1 MKAVPL
7 YSHGN
12 VDVLKYV
19 ENFPT
24 PVPKS
29 TETLIRV
36 KYCGI
41 NHLDIWTRK
50 GIPGISINLPHICG
64 SDIVGILEKDY
75 SNYSAFPRGSRA
87 LIYPGISCNYCDF
100 CKNGNET
107 LCKDFSIIGG
117 LSNYNGGYAEF
128 VAVPKT
134 NIIPIPHEI
143 SDEQAAILSISYLT
157 AWNIIK
163 KLQLK
168 KDDTV
173 LVYGASGGLGMAM
186 IQIAKALGIKTISTI
201 SDDSKLN
208 FAYSLGSDYVINR
221 NKKEIVLEIE
231 NITHGL
237 GVDAVV
243 DNAGQKTITTSINSV
258 RRGGKIAMCGT
269 TTGNVA
275 SFQIRSLY
283 SKQIHIYGIL
293 IGSKL
298 QLLELIEFINVRKIL
313 SRIDSIVSLSEVQDA
328 HNRLERG
335 EQLGKILIKI

>member
-1 MKAVPL
+1 MKAVPI
-7 YSHGN
+7 YGHGEVN
-12 VDVLKYV
+12 VLKY
-19 ENFPT
+19 EQDFPT
-24 PVPKS
+24 PVPNLS
-29 TETLIRV
+29 EILIRV
-36 KYCGI
+36 KYCGL
-41 NHLDIWTRK
+41 NHLDIWTRM
-50 GIPGISINLPHICG
+50 GIPGISIGFPHICG
-64 SDIVGILEKDY
+64 SDIVGSLEEEFL
-75 SNYSAFPRGSRA
+75 AIPRGSRV
-87 LIYPGISCNYCDF
+87 LSYPGIGCNDCHN
-100 CKNGNET
+100 CKYGSET
-107 LCKDFSIIGG
+107 LCRDFSIIGG
-117 LSNYNGGYAEF
+117 LSNYNGGYAEY
-128 VAVPKT
+128 VTVPKT
-134 NIIPIPHEI
+134 NIIPIPREI
-143 SDEQAAILSISYLT
+143 SDEQAAVLSISYLT

-221 NKKEIVLEIE
+221 NKKEIVLEVE
-231 NITHGL
+231 DITHGL

-275 SFQIRSLY
+275 SFQIRPLY
-283 SKQIHIYGIL
+283 SKQIQIYGAL

-298 QLLELIEFINVRKIL
+298 QLLELIEFIDEKKIL
-313 SRIDSIVSLSEVQDA
+313 SKIDSIFSLSEVQDA